1 LSTAELTVPRIASPA
16 PWTAANAP
24 LMPEAASRPAEL
36 PVAGPVVV
44 EPVPVVPVE
53 VVFGP
58 AVLAMVVFAGFG
70 FVDVKAVFRL
80 VVV

>member
-44 EPVPVVPVE
+44 ELVE
-53 VVFGP
+53 VVLGP
-58 AVLAMVVFAGFG
+58 AVFAMVVFAGFG
-70 FVDVKAVFRL
+70 FVDEKAVFRL

>member
-1 LSTAELTVPRIASPA
+1 
-16 PWTAANAP
+16 

-44 EPVPVVPVE
+44 EPVVPVE

-58 AVLAMVVFAGFG
+58 AVFAMFVFAGFG
-70 FVDVKAVFRL
+70 FVDEKAVFRL